1 MDLVFF
7 ILSLVFSIFFTFFLL
22 EYLLFDLF
30 PKTIELVKKFINLYD
45 KYDIDLVFNYSLFS
59 KKDFAAAAAA
69 KINNKIKHVGFFH
82 GVDAYKIKHRFFMEF
97 IHFDIYFASTI
108 GEVKEIQSLVRE
120 FGYSKPIVNSH
131 PYLINNK
138 AILNDNIDSDIKE
151 KKENNINEKTDN
163 DTDELNDNN
172 KDQNII
178 ETKNIP
184 TKPKIKILNI
194 ILVFIISL
202 IGLIIFLDTFK
213 SPISFIIPNIEII
226 LYNLYETLKDITL
239 FLKDLVK

>member
-1 MDLVFF
+1 M
-7 ILSLVFSIFFTFFLL
+7 IISCT
-22 EYLLFDLF
+22 
-30 PKTIELVKKFINLYD
+30 KCNKKFEINS
-45 KYDIDLVFNYSLFS
+45 DLIPEKGRLLQCGNCNHKWFF
-59 KKDFAAAAAA
+59 KK
-69 KINNKIKHVGFFH
+69 NKV
-82 GVDAYKIKHRFFMEF
+82 ENL
-97 IHFDIYFASTI
+97 
-108 GEVKEIQSLVRE
+108 EEPEI
-120 FGYSKPIVNSH
+120 
-131 PYLINNK
+131 INNK